1 MNSQFGINDIISK
14 YNKAIKT
21 SNGSDGKKGEDIEFE
36 IGVSFDNSGNSP
48 IFLKQIYS
56 YMFAEYKKVCTSV
69 SIIEHLDIYYDNDI
83 RKTIVFSNGINQK
96 KDIILKKYRLSKPFF
111 IKRNIKNV
119 KDIKAKLSMEKKEKE
134 SSIIGNVQFMKFKLR
149 LRFDIGKRW
158 TVELDLIKNVK
169 PESNLKSIKDLV
181 FKEYAESNLLNSIEF
196 SLFDECR
203 VEFEFSNIGDLSLE
217 NIFDPV
223 NDLSTKLNSDISLY
237 QKYIFSLARQ
247 IITTN
252 KNYLESF
259 RVKSGLKK
267 LLNNVI
273 EIDANVY
280 YKQVQPKLSEGG
292 FFVTDKI
299 DGKRSILM
307 IKTTPTDGDSLK
319 SNIIILNNE
328 INIIKE
334 KRFSKIESASLEHTS
349 LDCELL
355 LINGV
360 YKLFVFDVITY
371 KGERL
376 SSKPFME
383 RFKVMQEAV
392 DYANQIIKINDINS
406 VECRMKDFVHLNE
419 NWVDDIK
426 TFYNKKRDYEIDG
439 LIFTPN
445 DDKDYS
451 SMIGFKWK
459 PAEHS
464 TIDFYIKK
472 VSDNVLNTSPDLFNF
487 TKKEKESK
495 EINKYVLFSGINRRD
510 LNKFNMSLLPN
521 YELIAGIKFNSKESV
536 NYNNLIPIQFSTS
549 DNPKNYVFSSTN
561 SEIDGKIGEFG
572 WDNSSKKWVLKR
584 IRTDRDVE
592 LERGEYYGNYYK
604 VAESIWY
611 SINNPLLFDDL
622 FSKDKGYFTEDN
634 VDTYREQRHFNSFVK
649 TQVIDKCISLLEN
662 EYNKPLVIDLAAGK
676 GQDMPRLVNLG
687 INNAIFV
694 DNDKN
699 ALQELIKRKHGLNIR
714 DKKMKITTC
723 TIDLKDPYKENIKKI
738 EESYGESLKEKAGL
752 IMCNFAIHYFT
763 DSADNVK
770 NIINTVNYLLKN
782 NGLFIFT
789 SFDGKKVKE
798 LCGDLGWDSRENSI
812 GNLKYSIKPLYAN
825 TEEFANYGQKVK
837 LILPFS
843 KGEYYEENLVN
854 LAWISEIM
862 RDNGF
867 NKETVGSFSNLFG
880 SYKNIENLTDDD
892 KIFSGLYSYAVFRKT
907 TSSII
912 VSKNNILTKYLPN
925 DTVAE
930 IVGAKEDLEYINVL
944 GNVPLSNII
953 LIDNSKD
960 KLVSLEIEEVKK
972 AFHAYGYRD
981 SNENK
986 RLKKKIF
993 IILDK
998 NTNIE
1003 KYLNKQVSLIRME
1016 REFVGELNNYI
1027 QWVCKIPVVD
1037 IIVKNKCRV
1046 STLHS
1051 MHESA
1056 DTNDS
1061 MDNSV
1066 TIHL

>member
-1 MNSQFGINDIISK
+1 MNSQFGANDIISK
-14 YNKAIKT
+14 YNKSIES
-21 SNGSDGKKGEDIEFE
+21 SNSKECEDVEFE
-36 IGVSFDNSGNSP
+36 IGVNFDNSGNSP

-56 YMFAEYKKVCTSV
+56 YMFAEYKKVCSSI

-119 KDIKAKLSMEKKEKE
+119 KDIKAKLSMEKKENE
-134 SSIIGNVQFMKFKLR
+134 SSITGNVQFMKFKLR
-149 LRFDIGKRW
+149 LRFDVGKRW

-181 FKEYAESNLLNSIEF
+181 FKEYSESNLLNSIEF

-203 VEFEFSNIGDLSLE
+203 VEFEFSNSGEMSLE
-217 NIFDPV
+217 NIFEPV
-223 NDLSTKLNSDISLY
+223 NDLSAKLNSDISLY

-280 YKQVQPKLSEGG
+280 FKQVQPKLSEGG
-292 FFVTDKI
+292 FFITDKI

-307 IKTTPTDGDSLK
+307 IKSTPIENGELK
-319 SNIIILNNE
+319 SNIVILNNE
-328 INIIKE
+328 ITIIKE
-334 KRFSKIESASLEHTS
+334 QRFKKIESTSLEHTS

-360 YKLFVFDVITY
+360 YKLFIFDVITF

-383 RFKVMQEAV
+383 RFKVMKNAV
-392 DYANQIIKINDINS
+392 DYANNILHSNNITS
-406 VECRMKDFVHLNE
+406 VECRMKEFVHLNE
-419 NWVDDIK
+419 NWTVDMK
-426 TFYNKKRDYEIDG
+426 EFYNKKRDYEIDG
-439 LIFTPN
+439 MIFTPN
-445 DDKDYS
+445 DNKDYS
-451 SMIGFKWK
+451 SMVGFKWK

-472 VSDNVLNTSPDLFNF
+472 VSNNILNTSPDLFNF
-487 TKKEKESK
+487 TKKEIDNKEL
-495 EINKYVLFSGINRRD
+495 NKYVLFSGINRRD

-521 YELIAGIKFNSKESV
+521 YELITGISFKSKENV

-549 DNPKNYVFSSTN
+549 DSPKNYIFSDMN
-561 SEIDGKIGEFG
+561 NDIDGKIGEFG
-572 WDNSSKKWVLKR
+572 WDSLHKKWILKR

-611 SINNPLLFDDL
+611 SINNPLMFDDL
-622 FSKDKGYFTEDN
+622 FSKDRGYFAEDN

-649 TQVIDKCISLLEN
+649 TQVIDKCIGMLEN

-687 INNAIFV
+687 INSAIFV

-738 EESYGESLKEKAGL
+738 EESYGETLKEKAGL

-763 DSADNVK
+763 DSEDNVK
-770 NIINTVNYLLKN
+770 NIINTISYLLKN

-798 LCGDLGWDSRENSI
+798 LCGDLGWDSRDTSVDK
-812 GNLKYSIKPLYAN
+812 LKYSIKPLYDSS
-825 TEEFANYGQKVK
+825 EELANYGQKVK

-854 LAWISEIM
+854 LEWVSKLM
-862 RDNGF
+862 QDNGF
-867 NKETVGSFSNLFG
+867 NKETVGSFSNLFS
-880 SYKNIENLTDDD
+880 SYKIIENLSDDD
-892 KIFSGLYSYAVFRKT
+892 KVFSGLYSYAVFRKT
-907 TSSII
+907 NSSII
-912 VSKNNILTKYLPN
+912 VSKNNILTRYLPN
-925 DTVAE
+925 DIETE
-930 IVGAKEDLEYINVL
+930 IIGAKEDLEYINVL
-944 GNVPLSNII
+944 GNVPLSNVI

-960 KLVSLEIEEVKK
+960 KLINLEIEEIKRV
-972 AFHAYGYRD
+972 FNSYGYRD
-981 SNENK
+981 GDENK
-986 RLKKKIF
+986 RLRKKIF
-993 IILDK
+993 IIIDK
-998 NTNIE
+998 NTKME
-1003 KYLNKQVSLIRME
+1003 KYLNKQVSVIKME
-1016 REFVGELNNYI
+1016 KEFVDELSNYI
-1027 QWVCKIPVVD
+1027 QWICKIPVVD
-1037 IIVKNKCRV
+1037 IIIKNKCRV
-1046 STLHS
+1046 TTLQT
-1051 MHESA
+1051 MHES
-1056 DTNDS
+1056 T
-1061 MDNSV
+1061 DNSV
-1066 TIHL
+1066 RIHL

>member
-1 MNSQFGINDIISK
+1 MNSQFGVNDIISK
-14 YNKAIKT
+14 YNKAIKN
-21 SNGSDGKKGEDIEFE
+21 SNGNKDEEVEFE

-48 IFLKQIYS
+48 IFLKKIYS
-56 YMFAEYKKVCTSV
+56 YMFSEYKKICTSV

-134 SSIIGNVQFMKFKLR
+134 SSVLGNVQFMKFKLR

-181 FKEYAESNLLNSIEF
+181 FKEYSESNLLNSIEF

-203 VEFEFSNIGDLSLE
+203 VEFEFSNIDELSLE

-223 NDLSTKLNSDISLY
+223 NDLSAKLNSDISLY

-280 YKQVQPKLSEGG
+280 YKQVQPKLSNGG
-292 FFVTDKI
+292 FFITDKI

-307 IKTTPTDGDSLK
+307 IKTTPLGSDPLK
-319 SNIIILNNE
+319 SNIVILNNE

-334 KRFSKIESASLEHTS
+334 KRFSKIESTSLEHTS

-355 LINGV
+355 LVNGV
-360 YKLFVFDVITY
+360 YKLFVFDVITF

-383 RFKVMQEAV
+383 RFNVMQEAV
-392 DYANQIIKINDINS
+392 DYANQIINSNNINS

-419 NWVDDIK
+419 NWVDEMK
-426 TFYNKKRDYEIDG
+426 EFYNKKRDYEIDG
-439 LIFTPN
+439 MIFTPN
-445 DDKDYS
+445 DDKDYL
-451 SMIGFKWK
+451 SMVGFKWK

-472 VSDNVLNTSPDLFNF
+472 VSDNILNTSPDLFNF
-487 TKKEKESK
+487 TKKEKDNK
-495 EINKYVLFSGINRRD
+495 ELNKYVLFSGINRRD

-521 YELIAGIKFNSKESV
+521 YELITGISFNSKENV

-549 DNPKNYVFSSTN
+549 DSPKNYVFSHTN
-561 SEIDGKIGEFG
+561 NEIDGKIGEFG
-572 WDNSSKKWVLKR
+572 WDSVNKKWILKR

-649 TQVIDKCISLLEN
+649 TQVIDKCIGLLEN

-687 INNAIFV
+687 INSAIFV

-738 EESYGESLKEKAGL
+738 ENSYGESLKEKAGL

-770 NIINTVNYLLKN
+770 NIINTVSYLLKN

-798 LCGDLGWDSRENSI
+798 LCGDLGWDSRDNSVEK
-812 GNLKYSIKPLYAN
+812 LKYSIKPLYN
-825 TEEFANYGQKVK
+825 SSEEFASYGQKVK

-854 LAWISEIM
+854 LEWISELM
-862 RDNGF
+862 QDNGF
-867 NKETVGSFSNLFG
+867 NKETIGSFSNLFG
-880 SYKNIENLTDDD
+880 SYKNIENLSDDD
-892 KIFSGLYSYAVFRKT
+892 KVFSGLYSYAVFRKT

-912 VSKNNILTKYLPN
+912 VTKNNILTKYLPN
-925 DTVAE
+925 DVITE
-930 IVGAKEDLEYINVL
+930 IAGAKEDLEYINVL
-944 GNVPLSNII
+944 GNVPLSNVI

-960 KLVSLEIEEVKK
+960 KLVNLEIEEIKK
-972 AFHAYGYRD
+972 VFNSYGYRD
-981 SNENK
+981 GNENK

-993 IILDK
+993 IIVDK

-1016 REFVGELNNYI
+1016 REFVDELGNYI
-1027 QWVCKIPVVD
+1027 QWICKIPVVD

-1046 STLHS
+1046 STLYS

-1056 DTNDS
+1056 DND
-1061 MDNSV
+1061 DNSV
-1066 TIHL
+1066 TIRL